1 MIAEIGF
8 TSRNLLFSQMGPRWA
23 GPGSEPW
30 PGVPNPPPGPP
41 RRLAA
46 GGAGREGRA
55 LHRPYKELP
64 TVPIPPPAP
73 EHQRPEARGQRT
85 AETQKR
91 SFFSRPGASGP
102 PGGGQ
107 WPGLMLAAGSGSG
120 GGYGVW
126 PRCEAPQTGHHHHP
140 PSQGQMDS
148 PRSRRA
154 RPRAP
159 RCSPWFLNAAYHL

>member
-8 TSRNLLFSQMGPRWA
+8 ASRNLLFSQMGPRWA

-46 GGAGREGRA
+46 QGGKGELCTA
-55 LHRPYKELP
+55 LTRNCPLSLS
-64 TVPIPPPAP
+64 PPQ
-73 EHQRPEARGQRT
+73 HQSTRDPRPEDREQRKPRN
-85 AETQKR
+85 AV
-91 SFFSRPGASGP
+91 FFLALPGASGP

-126 PRCEAPQTGHHHHP
+126 PRCEAPQTSHHHHP